1 MKIVVID
8 DEQDVVDL
16 INYYFHQ
23 KGVEVFP
30 FTSSEEAVRQ
40 VKKIKPDIV
49 ITDWL
54 MPVFDGKEVLSRLKS
69 DKLTKEIPVIMLSCM
84 TDFVE
89 ISGLF
94 SEGLADYLVKPINM
108 KKLYDIVLDYYNVV
122 SATA

>member
-1 MKIVVID
+1 MQVVIID

-16 INYYFHQ
+16 VNYYFHQ

-30 FTSSEEAVRQ
+30 FTNSEEGVRQ
-40 VKKIKPDIV
+40 VKNIKPDIV

-54 MPVFDGKEVLSRLKS
+54 MPVFDGKEVLSRLKA
-69 DKLTKEIPVIMLSCM
+69 DKVTKEIPVIMLSCM

-89 ISGLF
+89 ISDLF

-108 KKLYDIVLDYYNVV
+108 KKLYDIVLDHYNVV
-122 SATA
+122 KATA